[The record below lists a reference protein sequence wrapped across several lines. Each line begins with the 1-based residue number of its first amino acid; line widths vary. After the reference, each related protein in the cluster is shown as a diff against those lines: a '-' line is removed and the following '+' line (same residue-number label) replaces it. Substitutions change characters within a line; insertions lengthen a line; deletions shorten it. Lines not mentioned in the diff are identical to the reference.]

1 MSDPDPPRA
10 VTFPPD
16 PGLDFDLLL
25 AYLRATRSFE
35 FSGYKRVGLAR
46 RIGKRMRATG
56 SATYAAYQEYLDA
69 HPSEFAEL
77 FDTILINVTA
87 FFRDESLWEH
97 LRAEVVP
104 QLLAAR
110 GGSDPIRVWCAGC
123 ATGQEAYTLAIV
135 LAEAMGDDKFRERVK
150 LYATDLDEDALATA
164 RQGVYQ
170 ERDVAALPPD
180 LVERYFERDGQ
191 RYVFRKDLRR
201 LLIFGRN
208 DLMQDAPISRID
220 LLTCRNTLMYFDA
233 PTQARVLARFQFA
246 LNDGGVLVLGRAE
259 TLLTHTNLFVPVD
272 LKRRVFVKVPRYN
285 AVSGASGVVASPFR
299 WRDRSSGATYGPG
312 EGPDRGLD
320 GELRDAAFDAGPIAQ
335 LAIDRTGRLLAINE
349 RARALFQ
356 LGQPDLGRPLQDL
369 EVSYRPFE
377 LRSLIDQALSE
388 GRPIVNGEVP
398 WRAPGGEMRWFDIR
412 VVPLIAPA
420 EFGATPA
427 PAGAGVSAT
436 FIEVT
441 RYKQLQHQVQEAQA
455 ELEAA
460 YQELQSTNE
469 ELETTNEELHSTVEE
484 LETTNEELQS
494 TNEELETMNEELQS
508 TNEELQTINDE
519 LRQRSE
525 DLNRA
530 NAFLESVFASMRAG
544 VAVIDRD
551 LRVLSWSNLAE
562 DQWGVRAGEVVGTS
576 FFNLDIGL
584 PVERLAE
591 AIRACLAGTADAQE
605 LVLGAT
611 NRRGRAT
618 QCRVSV
624 RALADPGEKRP
635 RGALILMEELPNE
648 VGAGAAPRGEPA
660 AAAPAGAD
668 GAAAPEG

>member
-1 MSDPDPPRA
+1 MSL
-10 VTFPPD
+10 PPD
-16 PGLDFDLLL
+16 PGPDFDVLL
-25 AYLRATRSFE
+25 AYLRATRNFE
-35 FSGYKRVGLAR
+35 FGGYKRVGLAR
-46 RIGKRMRATG
+46 RIAKRMRATG
-56 SATYAAYQEYLDA
+56 VASYAEYQAYLDV

-97 LRAEVVP
+97 LRSEVVP

-110 GGSDPIRVWCAGC
+110 SASDPIRVWCAGC

-135 LAEAMGDDKFRERVK
+135 LAEAMGDVQFRERVK
-150 LYATDLDEDALATA
+150 LYATDLDDDALATA

-170 ERDVAALPPD
+170 ERDVGSLPPD
-180 LVERYFERDGQ
+180 IVERYFERDAQ

-246 LNDGGVLVLGRAE
+246 LNEGGVLVLGRAE
-259 TLLTHTNLFVPVD
+259 TLLTHTNLFVPID
-272 LKRRVFVKVPRYN
+272 LKRRIFIKAPRYN
-285 AVSGASGVVASPFR
+285 AATGVAGGMLDPYR
-299 WRDRSSGATYGPG
+299 WRDRAVAGSRYGAA
-312 EGPDRGLD
+312 DVAARGLD

-335 LAIDRTGRLLAINE
+335 LAIDRSGRLLAINE

-388 GRPIVNGEVP
+388 GRPIVHGEVP

-412 VVPLIAPA
+412 VAPLIAPV
-420 EFGATPA
+420 EFGGTA
-427 PAGAGVSAT
+427 PSGAGVSAT
-436 FIEVT
+436 FAEVT

-460 YQELQSTNE
+460 YQ
-469 ELETTNEELHSTVEE
+469 
-484 LETTNEELQS
+484 ELQS

-544 VAVIDRD
+544 VAVLDRD
-551 LRVLSWSNLAE
+551 LRVLSWSNRAE
-562 DQWGVRAGEVVGTS
+562 DQWGVRAGEVIGTS

-591 AIRACLAGTADAQE
+591 AIRGCLGGAMDGQAL
-605 LVLGAT
+605 LVAAT
-611 NRRGRAT
+611 NRRGRAV
-618 QCRVSV
+618 QCRVTV
-624 RALADPGEKRP
+624 RALIAVGDERP
-635 RGALILMEELPNE
+635 HGVLILIEELQND
-648 VGAGAAPRGEPA
+648 VAAEDSPA
-660 AAAPAGAD
+660 PSAAD
-668 GAAAPEG
+668 GDVVSSAGVV